1 MVKKIKAFARW
12 VSLIPLLHAPG
23 YFLAL
28 VGVILII
35 LTFML

>member
-1 MVKKIKAFARW
+1 MKKLMLFIER
-12 VSLIPLLHAPG
+12 IPLLHAPG

-35 LTFML
+35 LTVVL